1 MSVDSNNFM
10 EVLSLAKGT
19 TKVPVFLKTQLII
32 YPDSEL
38 DKEVL

>member
-1 MSVDSNNFM
+1 MYLDSNV
-10 EVLSLAKGT
+10 EVLSWAKGT
-19 TKVPVFLKTQLII
+19 TKVPVFPNTQVII